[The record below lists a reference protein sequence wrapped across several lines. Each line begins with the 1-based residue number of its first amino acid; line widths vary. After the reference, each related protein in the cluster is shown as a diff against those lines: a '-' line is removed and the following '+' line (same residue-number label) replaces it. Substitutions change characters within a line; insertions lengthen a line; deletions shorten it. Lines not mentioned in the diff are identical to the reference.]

1 MKHQLRQLRMTKGP
15 LYKMLRIRSVG
26 CYQNLDIY
34 KITMLCLQIKTNM
47 LISLLWS
54 GRELKETKIWLL
66 HYFST
71 ELFVDS
77 TFSDSSFRR
86 LIFLRFIGVS
96 GSSLGFVEPIL
107 CSWGAAAAYTLQLGC
122 CCCPDLWYICSMCLS
137 VLLVNTQYT
146 CISSEHICTKVILAY
161 HFSARVACICTAR
174 PVQ

>member
-86 LIFLRFIGVS
+86 LIFLRFIQESLDQVQDLWSLYSVAGV
-96 GSSLGFVEPIL
+96 LLLPIL
-107 CSWGAAAAYTLQLGC
+107 CSWGAAAALTSGISAVCVCLYYQSIHNTHASPVYTYAQ
-122 CCCPDLWYICSMCLS
+122 
-137 VLLVNTQYT
+137 
-146 CISSEHICTKVILAY
+146 
-161 HFSARVACICTAR
+161 R
-174 PVQ
+174 